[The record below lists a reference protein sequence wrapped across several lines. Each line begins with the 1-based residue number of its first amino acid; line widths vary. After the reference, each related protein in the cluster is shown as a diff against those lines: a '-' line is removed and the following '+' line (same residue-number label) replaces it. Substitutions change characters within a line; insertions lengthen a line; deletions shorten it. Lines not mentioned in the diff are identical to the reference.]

1 MFTTRPRA
9 LFTNGRNVL
18 VTSTIPQRLTSAR
31 RLNVLTGVHS
41 IGQKESIAALFTNPH
56 SPANMQ
62 SERKTESW
70 LIKDL
75 LVKPEPF
82 ILFSILFLLAF
93 MNEISD
99 QWKRRVNLF
108 THKTIDFARCSTI
121 VFFLDACGF
130 HEEPPLLKVIIVSFQ
145 VIVPLCH
152 LMLHKQPL

>member
-9 LFTNGRNVL
+9 FFTNGRNVL

-41 IGQKESIAALFTNPH
+41 IGLKESIAALFTNPH
-56 SPANMQ
+56 SPANMMQ
-62 SERKTESW
+62 SERKRVVVNKGPSHEARAFHTFFYF
-70 LIKDL
+70 
-75 LVKPEPF
+75 V
-82 ILFSILFLLAF
+82 LLAF

-99 QWKRRVNLF
+99 QRKRRVKF

-130 HEEPPLLKVIIVSFQ
+130 S
-145 VIVPLCH
+145 
-152 LMLHKQPL
+152 

>member
-1 MFTTRPRA
+1 MRDHQIFAYWVVAYRMFDCTYLRHLTCLQRVHAPF
-9 LFTNGRNVL
+9 FTNGRNVL

-130 HEEPPLLKVIIVSFQ
+130 S
-145 VIVPLCH
+145 
-152 LMLHKQPL
+152 

>member
-9 LFTNGRNVL
+9 FFTNGRNVL

-70 LIKDL
+70 LIKP
-75 LVKPEPF
+75 VKPEPF
-82 ILFSILFLLAF
+82 ILFFILFLLAF

-99 QWKRRVNLF
+99 QRKRRVNLF

-130 HEEPPLLKVIIVSFQ
+130 S
-145 VIVPLCH
+145 
-152 LMLHKQPL
+152 